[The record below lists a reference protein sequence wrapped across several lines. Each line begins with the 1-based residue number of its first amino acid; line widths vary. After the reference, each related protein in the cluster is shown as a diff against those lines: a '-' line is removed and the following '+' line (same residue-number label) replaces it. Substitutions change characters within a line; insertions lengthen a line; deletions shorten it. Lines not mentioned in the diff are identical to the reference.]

1 MSKKLNLL
9 PPEPIQLLDDET
21 IEDDIGLNSN
31 KVLNTNKIVNYETCN
46 CKINSNY
53 IFSKVFVGNS
63 TLVCGDRNGT
73 KYIVWRI
80 TLILKPQREISNKRD
95 NIIIASPRFD
105 IYKRYSEF
113 EKFRNDLI
121 SHLNLLKKQDLPENV
136 KRKLND
142 VIIPKLPPKVPWYNL
157 WEYYEINLDPK
168 WLLKRRKGLEFFLNS
183 IFLNKVIVKL
193 CRYIIKSFIQTI

>member
-63 TLVCGDRNGT
+63 TLVRGDRNGT

>member
-21 IEDDIGLNSN
+21 IEDDIGLNNN
-31 KVLNTNKIVNYETCN
+31 KVLNPNKIVNYETYN

-53 IFSKVFVGNS
+53 VFSKVFVGNS
-63 TLVCGDRNGT
+63 TLVRGDRNGT
-73 KYIVWRI
+73 EYIVWRI
-80 TLILKPQREISNKRD
+80 TLILKPQRELSNKRD
-95 NIIIASPRFD
+95 NIVIASPRFD

-193 CRYIIKSFIQTI
+193 CRDIIKSFIQTI

>member
-21 IEDDIGLNSN
+21 IEDDIGLNNN
-31 KVLNTNKIVNYETCN
+31 KVLNPNKIVNYETYN

-53 IFSKVFVGNS
+53 VFSKVFVGNS
-63 TLVCGDRNGT
+63 TLVRGDRNGT
-73 KYIVWRI
+73 EYIVWRI
-80 TLILKPQREISNKRD
+80 TLILKPQRELSNKRD
-95 NIIIASPRFD
+95 NIVIASPRFD

-121 SHLNLLKKQDLPENV
+121 SHLNLLKKQGLPENV

-193 CRYIIKSFIQTI
+193 CRDIIKSFIQTI